1 MAALLM
7 QGVGRERVKLYYEKR
22 RDKKDESLE
31 RGIRWK
37 EREEQRKRKAVRVLL
52 SRIKRGDKGE
62 LKAPKALSSKPMEK
76 RRHAHKEELTIH
88 THRSTQRIKVSP
100 WRYPRRTKP
109 ACLPARRIIMP
120 TSTPIRK
127 QSSVTQAQAGQ
138 RGRARHQDPT
148 RQVRDLV
155 RLSLIRS
162 RRLCAD

>member
-1 MAALLM
+1 M
-7 QGVGRERVKLYYEKR
+7 
-22 RDKKDESLE
+22 E

-76 RRHAHKEELTIH
+76 RRHAHREELTIH

-109 ACLPARRIIMP
+109 ALPAGETDHHAAHIVPYSHKKAKLRDQGR
-120 TSTPIRK
+120 
-127 QSSVTQAQAGQ
+127 GQ
-138 RGRARHQDPT
+138 RGRT
-148 RQVRDLV
+148 RSNPGR
-155 RLSLIRS
+155 
-162 RRLCAD
+162 